1 MADLEAVT
9 LALAQSIAGMI
20 AIPGSLTGQSKTGVQ
35 TRVFPGWPLANDLK
49 AALAAGQ
56 AFVSVYP
63 RSGAASNVTRHEAR
77 WKDLTA
83 SAITTTASV
92 VANVITFA
100 GTITLPMNI
109 AVEVGPVKVVYTVPS
124 GAPLSSIATALVA
137 LLVAQGVVAV
147 ADGATVAIT
156 SADDAIV
163 RIGGANTIGREAFRT
178 HQAYQITIWAPTQ
191 AIRAA
196 TAAAFMGSFF
206 AQTAIDLS
214 DNTSAMLFFKSEQVS
229 DHSEVE
235 GLYRRDAIVD
245 VEFSVLETDTAF
257 DVVATIPTIESV
269 DYI

>member
-9 LALAQSIAGMI
+9 LALAQNIAGML
-20 AIPGSLTGQSKTGVQ
+20 AVPGSLTGQSKTGIQ
-35 TRVFPGWPLANDLK
+35 TRVHPGWPLATDLK

-56 AFVSVYP
+56 AFVSVNP
-63 RSGAASNVTRHEAR
+63 RSGASSNVTRHEAR

-100 GTITLPMNI
+100 GTITRPMNV
-109 AVEVGPVKVVYTVPS
+109 AVEVGHVKIAYAVPS
-124 GAPLSSIATALVA
+124 GATLSSLATALVA
-137 LLVAQGVVAV
+137 LLVARGIVAV
-147 ADGATVAIT
+147 ADGATVTVT
-156 SADDAIV
+156 SADEAVV

-178 HQAYQITIWAPTQ
+178 RQTYQVTVWAPTQ
-191 AIRAA
+191 PIRAA

-206 AQTAIDLS
+206 AQSSIDLT

-235 GLYRRDAIVD
+235 GCYRRDAILD
-245 VEFSVLETDTAF
+245 VEFSVLETDTAY
-257 DVVATIPTIESV
+257 DVVSTQPTIESV
-269 DYI
+269 DSI